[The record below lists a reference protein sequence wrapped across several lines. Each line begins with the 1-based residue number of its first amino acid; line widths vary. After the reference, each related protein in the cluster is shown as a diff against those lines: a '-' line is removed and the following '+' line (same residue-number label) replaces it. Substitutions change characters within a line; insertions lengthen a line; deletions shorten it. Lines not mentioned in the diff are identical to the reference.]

1 MNRVLQSRTTV
12 LQERVL
18 CLVLTHG
25 LWPARTAG
33 GGGGGSGSGQAR
45 ASFGNFF
52 TDDTIGI
59 KVSPVRHSSRRA
71 ALRRAALRRV
81 QACAFC

>member
-1 MNRVLQSRTTV
+1 V
-12 LQERVL
+12 
-18 CLVLTHG
+18 
-25 LWPARTAG
+25 WPARTAG

-71 ALRRAALRRV
+71 PL
-81 QACAFC
+81 

>member
-1 MNRVLQSRTTV
+1 MASA
-12 LQERVL
+12 VL

-25 LWPARTAG
+25 VWPARTAG

-71 ALRRAALRRV
+71 PL
-81 QACAFC
+81 